1 MPATKRR
8 PPTRRSG
15 SRRPSSDPTRLVER
29 RIGLL
34 FAIFLLLLGLAALR
48 ATWLGTVRSGPLA
61 ERAVSQQIEDITTSA
76 RRGMIV
82 DRNGIKLAVSEDA
95 VTVFAHP
102 FLIEDPAR
110 VAKRLAPL
118 IGRTESELLEKLSDK
133 DSSFVYLRRKMDA
146 GLGQRIEDLGIEG
159 IDTVVEAKRTY
170 PQRQLASQVLGMVG
184 TDNSGLAG
192 LEYSRDRQLHGKDG
206 KRRLVKDALGEPI
219 SLIEVER
226 STPGK
231 DLRLTLDARIQE
243 RTEAVLAEV
252 GQTYTPQGATAVVM
266 DPRTGEILALANW
279 PRVDANN
286 VGGAPKYARRNSAIQ
301 ATYEPGSTFKAFTVS
316 GAIEEGLVEPTTQ
329 LSVPP
334 LIQVADRTVGEA
346 HDGGGGTFSV
356 ADILARSSNVGSVM
370 IGLKLG
376 AKRFDRWVRRFGFGS
391 PTSVDLPGEEGGIVL
406 RPEQYSGSSMGN
418 MPIGQGIAV
427 TPMQMASA
435 YTAIANQGVMRRPHV
450 VAGNAP
456 PPLRVLSRST
466 ATRVSKMLE
475 GVLAAGGTA
484 EEASVEGYTLAGKTG
499 TAEKAIKGGYSKTDF
514 VASFIGYAPATNPRL
529 LVAVMVDTPRGDIY
543 GGTVAA
549 PAFERIMEFALPY
562 LRSRRG
568 SGRRYPASAP

>member
-1 MPATKRR
+1 VPATRSR
-8 PPTRRSG
+8 PPTRRPRG
-15 SRRPSSDPTRLVER
+15 RGGTPNPARLADRRV
-29 RIGLL
+29 GLL
-34 FAIFLLLLGLAALR
+34 FALFLVLLGLAALR
-48 ATWLGTVRSGPLA
+48 ATWLGTVGSGDLA
-61 ERAVSQQIEDITTSA
+61 DRAVSQQIEDLTVNA
-76 RRGMIV
+76 RRGTIT
-82 DRNGIKLAVSEDA
+82 DRNGIELAVSEDS

-102 FLIEDPAR
+102 FLIDDPAR
-110 VAKRLAPL
+110 VAARIAPL
-118 IGRTESELLEKLSDK
+118 VGRTETELLEKLSDK

-146 GLGQRIEDLGIEG
+146 SLGQQIEDLGIEG
-159 IDTVVEAKRTY
+159 IGTVVEPKRTY
-170 PQRQLASQVLGMVG
+170 PQGHLAAQVLGMVG
-184 TDNSGLAG
+184 TDNTGLAG
-192 LEYSRDRQLHGKDG
+192 LEYSRDEQLHGQDG

-219 SLIEVER
+219 SMVEVER
-226 STPGK
+226 SEPGE

-266 DPRTGEILALANW
+266 DPRSGEILALANW

-286 VGGAPKYARRNSAIQ
+286 VDGSPEYARRNRAIQ
-301 ATYEPGSTFKAFTVS
+301 ANYEPGSTFKAFTVA
-316 GAIEEGLVEPTTQ
+316 GAIEEGLVTPDTRM
-329 LSVPP
+329 SVPP

-370 IGLKLG
+370 VGLKLG
-376 AKRFDRWVRRFGFGS
+376 EKRFDHWVRRFGFGS
-391 PTSVDLPGEEGGIVL
+391 PTGVDLPGEEGGIVL
-406 RPEQYSGSSMGN
+406 RPENYSGSSMGN

-435 YTAIANQGVMRRPHV
+435 YTAIANDGVLRRPYII
-450 VAGNAP
+450 AGNQP
-456 PPLRVLSRST
+456 PARRVLSRRTAGEVST
-466 ATRVSKMLE
+466 MLE

-484 EEASVEGYTLAGKTG
+484 EEASVDGYTLAGKTG

-514 VASFIGYAPATNPRL
+514 IASFIGFAPAKNPRL

-562 LRSRRG
+562 LKIPPG
-568 SGRRYPASAP
+568 

>member
-1 MPATKRR
+1 VPATRSR
-8 PPTRRSG
+8 PPTRRPRG
-15 SRRPSSDPTRLVER
+15 RGGTPNPARLADRRV
-29 RIGLL
+29 GLL
-34 FAIFLLLLGLAALR
+34 FALFLVLLGLTALR
-48 ATWLGTVRSGPLA
+48 ATWLGTVGSGDLA
-61 ERAVSQQIEDITTSA
+61 DRAVSQQIEDLTVNA
-76 RRGMIV
+76 RRGTIT
-82 DRNGIKLAVSEDA
+82 DRNGIELAVSEDS

-102 FLIEDPAR
+102 FLIDDPAR
-110 VAKRLAPL
+110 VAARIAPL
-118 IGRTESELLEKLSDK
+118 VGRTESELLEKLSDK

-146 GLGQRIEDLGIEG
+146 SLGQQIEDLGIEG
-159 IDTVVEAKRTY
+159 IGTVVEPKRTY
-170 PQRQLASQVLGMVG
+170 PQGHLAAQVLGMVG
-184 TDNSGLAG
+184 TDNTGLAG
-192 LEYSRDRQLHGKDG
+192 LEYSRDEQLHGQDG

-219 SLIEVER
+219 SMVEVER
-226 STPGK
+226 SEPGE

-266 DPRTGEILALANW
+266 DPRSGEILALANW

-286 VGGAPKYARRNSAIQ
+286 VDGSPEYARRNRAIQ
-301 ATYEPGSTFKAFTVS
+301 ANYEPGSTFKAFTVA
-316 GAIEEGLVEPTTQ
+316 GAIEEGLVTPDTRM
-329 LSVPP
+329 SVPP

-370 IGLKLG
+370 VGLKLG
-376 AKRFDRWVRRFGFGS
+376 EKRFDHWVRRFGFGS
-391 PTSVDLPGEEGGIVL
+391 PTGVDLPGEEGGIVL
-406 RPEQYSGSSMGN
+406 RPENYSGSSMGN

-435 YTAIANQGVMRRPHV
+435 YTAIANDGVLRRPYII
-450 VAGNAP
+450 AGNQP
-456 PPLRVLSRST
+456 PARRVLSRRTAGEVST
-466 ATRVSKMLE
+466 MLE

-484 EEASVEGYTLAGKTG
+484 EEASVDGYTLAGKTG

-514 VASFIGYAPATNPRL
+514 IASFIGFAPAKNPRL

-562 LRSRRG
+562 LKIPPG
-568 SGRRYPASAP
+568 

>member
-1 MPATKRR
+1 
-8 PPTRRSG
+8 
-15 SRRPSSDPTRLVER
+15 VER

-34 FAIFLLLLGLAALR
+34 FALFLVLLGLAALR
-48 ATWLGTVRSGPLA
+48 ATWLGTVKSGSLA
-61 ERAVSQQIEDITTSA
+61 DRAVSQQVEDLTVNA
-76 RRGMIV
+76 RRGTIV
-82 DRNGIKLAVSEDA
+82 DRNGIELAVSEDA

-102 FLIEDPAR
+102 FLVDDPAK
-110 VAKRLAPL
+110 VAARLAPL

-133 DSSFVYLRRKMDA
+133 DSGFVYLRRKMDA
-146 GLGQRIEDLGIEG
+146 ALGERIEELKIEG

-170 PQRQLASQVLGMVG
+170 PQGPLAAQVLGMVG
-184 TDNSGLAG
+184 TDNTGLAG
-192 LEYSRDRQLHGKDG
+192 LEYSRDRELHGNDG

-219 SLIEVER
+219 SMIEVEHAE
-226 STPGK
+226 PGT

-243 RTEAVLAEV
+243 RTEAVLADV
-252 GQTYTPQGATAVVM
+252 GRTYMPQGATAVVM
-266 DPRTGEILALANW
+266 DPRSGEILALANW

-286 VGGAPKYARRNSAIQ
+286 VDGSPEYARRNRAIQ
-301 ATYEPGSTFKAFTVS
+301 ANYEPGSTFKAFTVA
-316 GAIEEGLVEPTTQ
+316 GAIEEGLVEPGTQ

-346 HDGGGGTFSV
+346 HDGGGGTFTV

-376 AKRFDRWVRRFGFGS
+376 ATRFDRWVRRFGFGEQ
-391 PTSVDLPGEEGGIVL
+391 TGVDLPGEEGGIVL
-406 RPEQYSGSSMGN
+406 RPENYSGSSMGN

-435 YTAIANQGVMRRPHV
+435 YTAIANKGVMRRPFV
-450 VAGNAP
+450 IDGNAP
-456 PPLRVLSRST
+456 PARRVLSRRT
-466 ATRVSKMLE
+466 ATQVSKMLE

-514 VASFIGYAPATNPRL
+514 VASFIGYAPAKNPRL

-562 LRSRRG
+562 LKIPPG
-568 SGRRYPASAP
+568 